1 MPTTYVRDRVPD
13 APPRGRHRCSNEPGI
28 GKRHAPLRNSQG
40 GHKKDQKNLCC
51 VTTRPNQNQ
60 NRNLRRARKHTKT
73 EACRSPL
80 RGAERAVDVR
90 RRHGL
95 GEHQSVYAAPLVAWR
110 PASAAPAS
118 GIPGL
123 GSTAGSSIAP
133 GNSGHTLCADRHG
146 VPAADRWRK
155 TIHREYLGDVP
166 REVLTPEG
174 AAREAPRESLGHSFS

>member
-28 GKRHAPLRNSQG
+28 GKRHAPLRSSQG
-40 GHKKDQKNLCC
+40 GHKKKPRNLCC
-51 VTTRPNQNQ
+51 VTTRPNQN
-60 NRNLRRARKHTKT
+60 RNLRRAWKHTKT
-73 EACRSPL
+73 DSCGSPL

-110 PASAAPAS
+110 PASAARAS
-118 GIPGL
+118 GISDL
-123 GSTAGSSIAP
+123 GNTVGSSVPP
-133 GNSGHTLCADRHG
+133 GRCGHTLFADRRESQ
-146 VPAADRWRK
+146 ATDIWRK
-155 TIHREYLGDVP
+155 RTGREYVEDVP

-174 AAREAPRESLGHSFS
+174 AARETPLESLGHFLFD

>member
-13 APPRGRHRCSNEPGI
+13 APPRGRHRCSNELGI
-28 GKRHAPLRNSQG
+28 GKRHAPLRSSQDG
-40 GHKKDQKNLCC
+40 RKKKPRNLCC

-60 NRNLRRARKHTKT
+60 NRNLRRAWKHTKT
-73 EACRSPL
+73 DSCGSPL
-80 RGAERAVDVR
+80 RGTERAVDVR
-90 RRHGL
+90 RRHGPA
-95 GEHQSVYAAPLVAWR
+95 EHQRAYAVPLVAWR

-118 GIPGL
+118 GISDL
-123 GSTAGSSIAP
+123 GNTVGSSVPP
-133 GNSGHTLCADRHG
+133 GRCGHTLFADRHG